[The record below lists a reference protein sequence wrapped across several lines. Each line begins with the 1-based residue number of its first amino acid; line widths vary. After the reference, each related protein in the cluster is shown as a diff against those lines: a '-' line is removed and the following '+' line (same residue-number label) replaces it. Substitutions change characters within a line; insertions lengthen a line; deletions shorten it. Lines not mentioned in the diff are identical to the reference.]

1 MEMAV
6 SQPMTPAAGSTAA
19 GAGQSARQGGS
30 TTSGQ
35 TFQQV
40 MGSAQTSSGSSPA
53 AASQT
58 GATTSDATAA
68 GGETAAALIQAA
80 LAQLTVDLQKAKGTL
95 GSPQAGID
103 GAAALPGQEGIAGQL
118 EVDLTNTDLLG
129 QLEALLDK
137 LFAAGEEA
145 IEIPEQDW
153 QAAASE
159 LSALL
164 ALLGLPVQQMLAAQ
178 SQEVTDGMELQGVN
192 AAGSGSRQ
200 LVLESLLMLGQALE
214 TGAAPKIG
222 SQDASTMI
230 QQQMGKLESLLK
242 GETKAQDSDSLPASG
257 DTNAGKGASAAP
269 AAAMLLARLNASSV
283 HVRAALEA
291 QGTSPAANVDNVVAG
306 EAAVNTTVAPVM
318 TSSEQPQGLIAGT
331 PQSPV
336 QPAPAS
342 AGPAAPVPV
351 VSIHRFAEELGGMII
366 QKLDITS
373 LGQATEARIMLN
385 PEHLGQVDIKLQLQS
400 GQLTA
405 VFMADSPAAR
415 EAIENQLAQL
425 RQSLQLQGIQVE
437 RMEVSSNQL
446 QSSFSFGQ
454 QSHGGGQQRQSFTG
468 DRSVSEEAALREA
481 DLTTQTV
488 IRELGFGRA
497 VNETA

>member
-6 SQPMTPAAGSTAA
+6 SQPMAPTAGSTAS

-30 TTSGQ
+30 ATSGQ

-40 MGSAQTSSGSSPA
+40 MGSAQTSSGSSS

-58 GATTSDATAA
+58 GATASDATAA
-68 GGETAAALIQAA
+68 QGETAAALIQAA
-80 LAQLTVDLQKAKGTL
+80 LAQLTVDLQKAEGTL

-103 GAAALPGQEGIAGQL
+103 GAAALPGQEGIVGQL
-118 EVDLTNTDLLG
+118 ETDLSGTGLLG

-137 LFAAGEEA
+137 LFAAGEETV
-145 IEIPEQDW
+145 EISEQDW

-164 ALLGLPVQQMLAAQ
+164 ALLGLPVQGMIAAQ
-178 SQEVTDGMELQGVN
+178 SQEVMDGMELQGVN
-192 AAGSGSRQ
+192 AAGSGSKQ

-214 TGAAPKIG
+214 AGAAPKIG

-230 QQQMGKLESLLK
+230 QQQIGKLESLLK
-242 GETKAQDSDSLPASG
+242 GETKAQDSDNLPAS
-257 DTNAGKGASAAP
+257 DKTNAGKGAIAAP

-291 QGTSPAANVDNVVAG
+291 QGTSSAANTDNVVAV
-306 EAAVNTTVAPVM
+306 EAAVTTTAAPIM
-318 TSSEQPQGLIAGT
+318 TSSENPQGLITGT

-342 AGPAAPVPV
+342 PGPAAPVPV

-454 QSHGGGQQRQSFTG
+454 QSHGGGQQRQGFTG
-468 DRSVSEEAALREA
+468 DRGASEEAALREA
-481 DLTTQTV
+481 DLATQTV